1 LRIEQAGMSDLYKRK
16 LRKRSHNTIYTRT
29 DHSPI
34 FNEASRTATET
45 ADATP
50 AKRRRGRPR
59 KLPDLQDQQQPACV
73 VATAP
78 KRQRGRPKKQA
89 TAPLLS
95 PPDVKQQLKKR
106 KKLQDKRPIK
116 KNWRKCGEDC
126 VHCNSPPCRK
136 CKNCLQKQKCLKR

>member
-1 LRIEQAGMSDLYKRK
+1 MSDFYKRQ
-16 LRKRSHNTIYTRT
+16 LRKRSHSTRT
-29 DHSPI
+29 DPWPI
-34 FNEASRTATET
+34 FNEASSTDTET

-59 KLPDLQDQQQPACV
+59 KLPDLQDQQQQACV

-95 PPDVKQQLKKR
+95 APAVKQPLHKR
-106 KKLQDKRPIK
+106 KKPQDNQPSK

-126 VHCNSPPCRK
+126 ANCNSPPCRS
-136 CKNCLQKQKCLKR
+136 CKNCLWKQKCLKR

>member
-1 LRIEQAGMSDLYKRK
+1 MSDLYKRK
-16 LRKRSHNTIYTRT
+16 LRKRSHSTIT
-29 DHSPI
+29 DYSPI
-34 FNEASRTATET
+34 FNEALRTATER

-59 KLPDLQDQQQPACV
+59 KLLDLQDQQQQACV

-95 PPDVKQQLKKR
+95 GPDVKQLLKKR
-106 KKLQDKRPIK
+106 KKLQDKRPFK
-116 KNWRKCGEDC
+116 KNWRRCGKDC
-126 VHCNSPPCRK
+126 VNCNSPVCRK

>member
-1 LRIEQAGMSDLYKRK
+1 MSDLYKRK
-16 LRKRSHNTIYTRT
+16 LRKRSHNTRT

-34 FNEASRTATET
+34 FNEALRTATER

-59 KLPDLQDQQQPACV
+59 KLPDLQDQQQQACD

-89 TAPLLS
+89 G
-95 PPDVKQQLKKR
+95 PDVKQLLKKR
-106 KKLQDKRPIK
+106 KKLQDKRPFK
-116 KNWRKCGEDC
+116 KNWRRCEKDC
-126 VHCNSPPCRK
+126 VNCNSPVCRK